1 MPSERVHR
9 LVDFLLW
16 VATASAAVVVA
27 SLALGLVVGADLLTG
42 KYVLFVVG
50 FLLFGVASLLMQPS
64 KPGSDESSET
74 GAEGA
79 SPSSSP
85 GGISHSG
92 EFGRLGAWSPDVG
105 DLQEQLGVQEHCES
119 RFEAR
124 LQAVAFLADA
134 DLPIQRRIGREYKL
148 FVTSLVVLGVSF
160 GMELLGVHV

>member
-1 MPSERVHR
+1 MPSEQILR

-16 VATASAAVVVA
+16 VATASAAIVVA
-27 SLALGLVVGADLLTG
+27 SLALGLVVGGDLLTG
-42 KYVLFVVG
+42 KYALFVVG

-64 KPGSDESSET
+64 KPGSDESPVT

-79 SPSSSP
+79 SPSPSS
-85 GGISHSG
+85 GGKSHSG

-105 DLQEQLGVQEHCES
+105 DLREQLRVQEPRES

-124 LQAVAFLADA
+124 LQAIAPLADA
-134 DLPIQRRIGREYKL
+134 DLPFERRVGRKYKL
-148 FVTSLVVLGVSF
+148 FVTSLVVLGISF